1 MDMGSVL
8 QFVWPGLPS
17 FGIRT
22 PGGSRGCTE
31 GNRGGRVIVVMVKV
45 VLLVEEEKE
54 EDDELSLGHTKF
66 KPPKRH

>member
-1 MDMGSVL
+1 MGSVL
-8 QFVWPGLPS
+8 QFIWSGLPS

-22 PGGSRGCTE
+22 PG

-45 VLLVEEEKE
+45 VLLVEEKQE
-54 EDDELSLGHTKF
+54 EDDEFSLGHTKF